1 MDGAAIPSA
10 QEILRFTEEVLQ
22 RPEFGRGGGAPGR
35 RLGFLERLLSWLGSR
50 GPLQIG
56 PAGSI
61 ILKSLLI
68 VLLVLLVV
76 YLARLLLSRSARW
89 TLAHGKGL
97 QAGAAERPEEGG
109 VEPGLEQAE
118 QALKRGDLRSAVR
131 VLYRALTEM
140 LAGMGYL
147 DLARWKTGL
156 TYLRE
161 CPASSEHY
169 PLLLQTVQAY
179 NAIVYGHYSYETEKI
194 ARLLSQ
200 LRARG
205 DEP

>member
-22 RPEFGRGGGAPGR
+22 RPEFSRGGGAPGG

-61 ILKSLLI
+61 MLKSLLI
-68 VLLVLLVV
+68 VLLVLLVG
-76 YLARLLLSRSARW
+76 YLVRLLLSGSARW
-89 TLAHGKGL
+89 ALPHGKAL
-97 QAGAAERPEEGG
+97 RAGAAERPEEGG

-131 VLYRALTEM
+131 ILYRALTEM

-156 TYLRE
+156 AYLRE
-161 CPASSEHY
+161 CPASSKHY
-169 PLLLQTVQAY
+169 PLLLRTVQAY
-179 NAIVYGHYSYETEKI
+179 NAIVYGHHAYEKDKI
-194 ARLLSQ
+194 AHLLSE
-200 LRARG
+200 LRTRG